1 MRASK
6 DRWMVYLGIIA
17 CAILA
22 VTSTFANKC
31 INVMYPKIAAD
42 FNVSVNAT
50 EWMTTGYML
59 SQAIVAA
66 STAYILKKVHA
77 KKVEIVG
84 CALYLA
90 ATILCALSPSFPPL
104 VIGRIFQGMAV
115 GLEYPTTLFLILTQI
130 SPRKRATASGILGG
144 LIGVAV
150 ALGPMWAGWIENFTS
165 WRWIFWSLVPFVVIS
180 LILTIPFVNNKPRGT
195 DSKFSFLS
203 LALMAAG
210 LAVLDFA
217 ISSAGSSGFDWKF
230 WVLLAGG
237 VAIMAIFVLANRN
250 KRRRLFELNLF
261 LIPVIACGAAI
272 YFLSEAV
279 NIGMQAL
286 IPTYAQYALKSSP
299 FISGLILAPGS
310 LLGSAGA
317 IVSGK
322 WADKKGYGAP
332 LLSGS
337 VMMCAGTALVYFLQ
351 PFLNAG
357 IACFF
362 YIFQRVGFA
371 FLFTNTIAGAC
382 SMLPE
387 SKTPD
392 INAMFSVINN
402 YSASVGSAVMLSSFS
417 LTVGKKTGFAAV
429 FEGGKVS
436 FGMGFWLTLAMVA
449 IAIVFYLLT
458 RKRKPVKTGW
468 RKPNRN
474 KS

>member
-1 MRASK
+1 MRAPK
-6 DRWMVYLGIIA
+6 ERWTVYLGITA

-31 INVMYPKIAAD
+31 INVMYPKIASD
-42 FNVSVNAT
+42 FDVSVNAT

-59 SQAIVAA
+59 SQAVVAA

-77 KKVEIVG
+77 KKVEISG
-84 CALYLA
+84 CALYLG
-90 ATILCALSPSFPPL
+90 ATILCALSPSFFPL
-104 VIGRIFQGMAV
+104 VIGRILQGMAV

-150 ALGPMWAGWIENFTS
+150 ALGPIWAGWLENLTS
-165 WRWIFWSLVPFVVIS
+165 WRWIFWSLVPFVALS
-180 LILTIPFVNNKPRGT
+180 LILTFPFVRNSPQGT
-195 DSKFSFLS
+195 DTKFSFLS
-203 LALMAAG
+203 LALMAGG

-217 ISSAGSSGFDWKF
+217 ISSAGSSGFSWKF
-230 WVLLAGG
+230 WLLLAVGAA
-237 VAIMAIFVLANRN
+237 VMAAFVLANRN
-250 KRRRLFELNLF
+250 AKRRLFELDLF
-261 LIPVIACGAAI
+261 LVPAIACGAAI

-299 FISGLILAPGS
+299 FVSGLILAPGS
-310 LLGSAGA
+310 LLGSLGA
-317 IVSGK
+317 VLSGK

-332 LLSGS
+332 LLAGS
-337 VMMCAGTALVYFLQ
+337 VMMCVGTALVYFLQ

-371 FLFTNTIAGAC
+371 FLFTNTITGAC

-402 YSASVGSAVMLSSFS
+402 YSASVGSALMLSSFS
-417 LTVGKKTGFAAV
+417 LTVGSQKGFEAA
-429 FEGGKVS
+429 FDGGKVS
-436 FGMGFWLTLAMVA
+436 FGLGFWLTLAMVA
-449 IAIVFYLLT
+449 IAVVFYFLT
-458 RKRKPVKTGW
+458 RKKEPAEPAGG
-468 RKPNRN
+468 N
-474 KS
+474 

>member
-1 MRASK
+1 MRVSK

-17 CAILA
+17 CTILA

-31 INVMYPKIAAD
+31 VNVMYPQIASD
-42 FNVSVNAT
+42 FRVSVNAT

-59 SQAIVAA
+59 AQAVMAA
-66 STAYILKKVHA
+66 STAYILKRVHA
-77 KKVEIVG
+77 KKVEITG
-84 CALYLA
+84 CVLYLG
-90 ATILCALSPSFPPL
+90 ATLLCALSPSFAPL
-104 VIGRIFQGMAV
+104 VIGRIVQGMAV

-150 ALGPMWAGWIENFTS
+150 ALGPMWAGWLENFTS
-165 WRWIFWSLVPFVVIS
+165 WRWIFWSLVPFIVIS
-180 LILTIPFVNNKPRGT
+180 LILTIPFVRNKPQGT
-195 DSKFSFLS
+195 DAKFSFLS

-217 ISSAGSSGFDWKF
+217 ISSAGSHGFDWRF
-230 WVLLAGG
+230 WLLLAGG
-237 VAIMAIFVLANRN
+237 VAIMAIFVLANRST
-250 KRRRLFELNLF
+250 RRRLFELDLF
-261 LIPVIACGAAI
+261 LIPAIACGAAI

-286 IPTYAQYALKSSP
+286 IPTYAQYALDSSP

-310 LLGSAGA
+310 LLGSVGA

-332 LLSGS
+332 LLAGS
-337 VMMCAGTALVYFLQ
+337 VMMCVGTALVYFLQ

-357 IACFF
+357 ITCFF

-371 FLFTNTIAGAC
+371 FLFTNTITGAC

-417 LTVGKKTGFAAV
+417 LTVGEKSGFGAA
-429 FEGGKVS
+429 FAGGKVS
-436 FGMGFWLTLAMVA
+436 FGLGFWLTLAMVA
-449 IAIVFYLLT
+449 IAVAFYFLT
-458 RKRKPVKTGW
+458 RKKEGRK
-468 RKPNRN
+468 KPAGGN
-474 KS
+474 

>member
-458 RKRKPVKTGW
+458 RKKKAG
-468 RKPNRN
+468 KNRLEET
-474 KS
+474 K

>member
-1 MRASK
+1 MHASK

-17 CAILA
+17 CTILA

-42 FNVSVNAT
+42 FSVSVNAT

-59 SQAIVAA
+59 AQSVVAA

-84 CALYLA
+84 CSLYLG
-90 ATILCALSPSFPPL
+90 ATILCALSPSFALL
-104 VIGRIFQGMAV
+104 VVGRIFQGMAV

-150 ALGPMWAGWIENFTS
+150 ALGPIWAGWLENFTS

-180 LILTIPFVNNKPRGT
+180 LILTVPFVKNKPQGT

-203 LALMAAG
+203 LALMALG

-217 ISSAGSSGFDWKF
+217 ISSAGSSGFNWKF
-230 WVLLAGG
+230 WLLLVGG
-237 VAIMAIFVLANRN
+237 VVIMAIFVLTNRN
-250 KRRRLFELNLF
+250 EKRRLFELDLF
-261 LIPVIACGAAI
+261 LLPVIACGAAI
-272 YFLSEAV
+272 YFLAEGV

-310 LLGSAGA
+310 LLGSVGA
-317 IVSGK
+317 IASGK

-332 LLSGS
+332 LLAGS
-337 VMMCAGTALVYFLQ
+337 VMMCVGTALVYFLQ

-357 IACFF
+357 ITCFF
-362 YIFQRVGFA
+362 YIFQRLGFA

-417 LTVGKKTGFAAV
+417 LTVGKRTGFAAV

-436 FGMGFWLTLAMVA
+436 FGLGFWLTLAMVA
-449 IAIVFYLLT
+449 IAIIFYFLT
-458 RKRKPVKTGW
+458 NKRKAGKTGLK
-468 RKPNRN
+468 KPGRN
-474 KS
+474 

>member
-17 CAILA
+17 CTILA

-66 STAYILKKVHA
+66 STAYILKRVHA

-104 VIGRIFQGMAV
+104 VIGRILQGMAV

-322 WADKKGYGAP
+322 WADRKGYGAP

-436 FGMGFWLTLAMVA
+436 FGLGFWLTLAMVA

-458 RKRKPVKTGW
+458 RKRKAGK
-468 RKPNRN
+468 NRLEGT
-474 KS
+474 K

>member
-104 VIGRIFQGMAV
+104 VIGRILQGMAV

-165 WRWIFWSLVPFVVIS
+165 WRWIFWSLVPYVVIS

-210 LAVLDFA
+210 LAILDFA

-436 FGMGFWLTLAMVA
+436 FGLGFWLTLAMVA

-458 RKRKPVKTGW
+458 RKKKAG
-468 RKPNRN
+468 KNRLEET
-474 KS
+474 K

>member
-66 STAYILKKVHA
+66 STAYILTKVHA

-90 ATILCALSPSFPPL
+90 ATILCALCPSFPPL
-104 VIGRIFQGMAV
+104 VIGRILQGMAV

-165 WRWIFWSLVPFVVIS
+165 WRWIFWSLVPYVVIS

-210 LAVLDFA
+210 LAILDFA

-250 KRRRLFELNLF
+250 KRSRLFELNLF

-436 FGMGFWLTLAMVA
+436 FGLGFWLTLAMVA

-458 RKRKPVKTGW
+458 RKKKAG
-468 RKPNRN
+468 KNRLEET
-474 KS
+474 K

>member
-17 CAILA
+17 CTILA

-66 STAYILKKVHA
+66 STAYILKRVHA

-84 CALYLA
+84 CAIYLA

-322 WADKKGYGAP
+322 WADRKGYGAP

-436 FGMGFWLTLAMVA
+436 FGLGFWLTLAMVA

-458 RKRKPVKTGW
+458 RKRKAGK
-468 RKPNRN
+468 NRLEGT
-474 KS
+474 K